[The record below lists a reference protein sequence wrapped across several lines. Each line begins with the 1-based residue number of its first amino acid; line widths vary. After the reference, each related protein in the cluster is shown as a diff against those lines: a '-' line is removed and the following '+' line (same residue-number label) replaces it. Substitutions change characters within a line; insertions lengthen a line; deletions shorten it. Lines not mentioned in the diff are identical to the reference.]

1 MKPLATITAVLMA
14 ATVIII
20 CSPIKLVELF
30 VKIRRYAIFRSR
42 SKA

>member
-1 MKPLATITAVLMA
+1 MKPLATTAAVIMA
-14 ATVIII
+14 VVVIIM
-20 CSPIKLVELF
+20 CAPIKLVELF